1 MKTILL
7 IEDNEDIL
15 QNLIEYFEL
24 EGYKILSSNN
34 GKDGLALA
42 SKNIPDL
49 IICDVLMNE
58 MNGYEVLRLLLDSIS
73 TREIPF
79 IFSSSNSELVDR
91 AEALAL
97 GANDY
102 IIKPFALNEL
112 LQMAKKWTR

>member
-15 QNLIEYFEL
+15 ENLIEYFEL
-24 EGYKILSSNN
+24 EWYKILSSNN

-42 SKNIPDL
+42 RKNIPDL
-49 IICDVLMNE
+49 IICDVLMSE
-58 MNGYEVLRLLLDSIS
+58 MNGYEVLSLLLNSS
-73 TREIPF
+73 KTREIPF

-91 AEALAL
+91 KEALAL

-102 IIKPFALNEL
+102 IIKPFALDAL
-112 LQMAKKWTR
+112 LLMVKQWIR